1 MTLLLPILLWN
12 ACGSIAANSL
22 NGRSTSYD
30 VSVISIHVMIVIA
43 CMSFDEVEGT
53 FFAKVGLGLRQFTVR
68 PVFRM
73 IFPHFSI
80 SENLCKP
87 CGYDAAQVVAHAP
100 G

>member
-1 MTLLLPILLWN
+1 MVLDSRLRGNDSRTAIRTLCINL
-12 ACGSIAANSL
+12 
-22 NGRSTSYD
+22 
-30 VSVISIHVMIVIA
+30 
-43 CMSFDEVEGT
+43 
-53 FFAKVGLGLRQFTVR
+53 LGLRQFTVR